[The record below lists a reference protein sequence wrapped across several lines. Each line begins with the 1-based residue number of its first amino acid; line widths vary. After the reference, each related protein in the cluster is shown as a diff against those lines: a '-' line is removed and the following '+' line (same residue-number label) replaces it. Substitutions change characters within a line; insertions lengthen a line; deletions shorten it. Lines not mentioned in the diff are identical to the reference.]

1 MANLNFINTLR
12 SLRRL
17 DWSMVAAMLALLG
30 IGIAFIFSAGYGN
43 PNSPAKPL
51 FLKQL
56 CWAALGILFF
66 IGFAISDYHRWIR
79 LAWWIYAAGAILLVL
94 VFVPH
99 MGLKIYGARRW
110 LQLAGFRILQPA
122 ELMKLAVIILL
133 ARLFGWPGRNLRHW
147 RLTLFSLALVLIPMA
162 LIIKQPDL
170 GTALVFMP
178 VLAGVMWIS
187 GVSAT
192 RLAALAALGIL
203 LAGGVLAL
211 VMIPPKLGMDELSHE
226 RLMRRIGISSYQ
238 RERIAVFLDRNR
250 DPLGAGWNK
259 AQSQIAV
266 GSGRLTGKGYLQGTQ
281 NLLGFLPRTV
291 APNDFIFAVI
301 AEEKGFIG
309 GVVMLVLFGV
319 LLAAGL
325 RAAESAADKMGRL
338 LCVGIVT
345 MLFCHIFVNIAM
357 TIGLL
362 PVTGIPLPLISYG
375 GTFMIGT
382 MTALG
387 IVQSVYIRGEWR

>member
-1 MANLNFINTLR
+1 MNFIKALHA
-12 SLRRL
+12 LRRL
-17 DWSMVAAMLALLG
+17 DWSLVTAMLALLG

-43 PNSPAKPL
+43 PDAPSQPL

-56 CWAALGILFF
+56 CWAALGMVFF
-66 IGFAISDYHRWIR
+66 LGFAIIDYHLWTRM
-79 LAWWIYAAGAILLVL
+79 AVWIYIIGLILLAL

-99 MGLKIYGARRW
+99 IGLKIYGARRW
-110 LQLAGFRILQPA
+110 LQIAGLRILQPA
-122 ELMKLAVIILL
+122 ELMKLALIILL
-133 ARLFGWPGRNLRHW
+133 ARLFGWPGRNLCRW
-147 RLTLFSLALVLIPMA
+147 RPVLFGLVLALAPMVLT
-162 LIIKQPDL
+162 IKQPDL
-170 GTALVFMP
+170 GTALIFLSI
-178 VLAGVMWIS
+178 LAGIMWAAGIS
-187 GVSAT
+187 GT
-192 RLAALAALGIL
+192 RLGILAALGIL
-203 LAGGVLAL
+203 LVGSVLAL
-211 VMIPPKLGMDELSHE
+211 IVIPPKFGMDAHRHARMISQ
-226 RLMRRIGISSYQ
+226 IGISQYQ
-238 RERIAVFLDRNR
+238 RERITVFLDRNR

-291 APNDFIFAVI
+291 APNDFIFSVI
-301 AEEKGFIG
+301 AEEKGFLG
-309 GVVMLVLFGV
+309 ALTTLFLFGV
-319 LLAAGL
+319 LLVAGL

-338 LCVGIVT
+338 LCAGIVT

-362 PVTGIPLPLISYG
+362 PITGIPLPLISYG
-375 GTFMIGT
+375 GTFMLGT

>member
-1 MANLNFINTLR
+1 MNLLISLR
-12 SLRRL
+12 PLRRL
-17 DWSMVAAMLALLG
+17 DWSLVAAMLALLG

-43 PNSPAKPL
+43 PDSAAQSL
-51 FLKQL
+51 FRKQL
-56 CWAALGILFF
+56 CWAVLGMLFF
-66 IGFAISDYHRWIR
+66 LGFAIIDYHRWTR
-79 LAWWIYAAGAILLVL
+79 MAWWFYAIGLILLVL

-99 MGLKIYGARRW
+99 IGLKIYGARRW

-133 ARLFGWPGRNLRHW
+133 ARLFGWPGRNLR
-147 RLTLFSLALVLIPMA
+147 RARIVIFGLVLVLAPMM

-170 GTALVFMP
+170 GTALIFMP
-178 VLAGVMWIS
+178 VLAGVMWTA
-187 GVSAT
+187 GVPGRRLIAWAT
-192 RLAALAALGIL
+192 LGFV
-203 LAGGVLAL
+203 LAGGALAL
-211 VMIPPKLGMDELSHE
+211 IIIPPKLGMDEHRHE
-226 RLMRRIGISSYQ
+226 RLMRRIGISPYQ
-238 RERIAVFLDRNR
+238 RDRIAVFLDRDR

-259 AQSQIAV
+259 VQSQIAV
-266 GSGRLTGKGYLQGTQ
+266 GSGRFMGKGYLQGTQ

-291 APNDFIFAVI
+291 APNDFIFSVI
-301 AEEKGFIG
+301 AEEKGFAG
-309 GVVMLVLFGV
+309 CAVTLALFGI
-319 LLAAGL
+319 LLVALL
-325 RAAESAADKMGRL
+325 RAAEVAVDKMGRL

>member
-1 MANLNFINTLR
+1 MSFINTLR
-12 SLRRL
+12 PLRRL
-17 DWSMVAAMLALLG
+17 DWSLIAAMLALLG

-43 PNSPAKPL
+43 PDSPAHPL
-51 FLKQL
+51 FLKQI
-56 CWAALGILFF
+56 CWASLGILFF
-66 IGFAISDYHRWIR
+66 LGFAIIDYHRWTR
-79 LAWWIYAAGAILLVL
+79 MAWWIYAAGLILLVL

-99 MGLKIYGARRW
+99 IGLKIYGARRW

-133 ARLFGWPGRNLRHW
+133 ARLFGWPGRNLRRW
-147 RLTLFSLALVLIPMA
+147 RLVLFGLALVLTPMV

-170 GTALVFMP
+170 GTALIFLPM
-178 VLAGVMWIS
+178 LAGVMWAA
-187 GVSAT
+187 GVPGA
-192 RLAALAALGIL
+192 RLAALAALGIV
-203 LAGGVLAL
+203 LAGGALAL
-211 VMIPPKLGMDELSHE
+211 IIIPPKLGMDEHSHE
-226 RLMRRIGISSYQ
+226 RLMRRIGISPYQ
-238 RERIAVFLDRNR
+238 RDRIAVFLDRDR

-291 APNDFIFAVI
+291 APNDFIFSVI
-301 AEEKGFIG
+301 AEEKGFMG
-309 GVVMLVLFGV
+309 GAVTLALFGV
-319 LLAAGL
+319 LLVAGL
-325 RAAESAADKMGRL
+325 RSAESAADKMGRL

-345 MLFCHIFVNIAM
+345 MLFCHVFVNIAM

>member
-1 MANLNFINTLR
+1 MNLPNTLR
-12 SLRRL
+12 PLRRL
-17 DWSMVAAMLALLG
+17 NLSLVAAMLALLG

-43 PNSPAKPL
+43 PDSPAHPL
-51 FLKQL
+51 FLKQI
-56 CWAALGILFF
+56 CWASLGMIFF
-66 IGFAISDYHRWIR
+66 LGFALIDYHCWTRM
-79 LAWWIYAAGAILLVL
+79 AWWIYALGLILLVL

-99 MGLKIYGARRW
+99 VGLKIYGARRW
-110 LQLAGFRILQPA
+110 LQLAGLRILQPA
-122 ELMKLAVIILL
+122 ELMKLAIVILM
-133 ARLFGWPGRNLRHW
+133 ARLFGWPGRNLRRW
-147 RLTLFSLALVLIPMA
+147 RLVLIGIALVLIPMV
-162 LIIKQPDL
+162 LIVKQPDL
-170 GTALVFMP
+170 GSALILP
-178 VLAGVMWIS
+178 PILAAVMWTTGIS
-187 GVSAT
+187 GR
-192 RLAALAALGIL
+192 RLAALAGLGIM
-203 LAGGVLAL
+203 LAGTVLAL
-211 VMIPPKLGMDELSHE
+211 IIVPPKMGMDEHLHE
-226 RLMRRIGISSYQ
+226 QLLRRIGISPYQ
-238 RERIAVFLDRNR
+238 RDRVAVFLDRNR

-291 APNDFIFAVI
+291 APNDFIFSVI

-309 GVVMLVLFGV
+309 GAVTLALFGA
-319 LLAAGL
+319 LLFAGL
-325 RAAESAADKMGRL
+325 RAAESAADKIGRL

-345 MLFCHIFVNIAM
+345 MLFCHVFVNIAM

-362 PVTGIPLPLISYG
+362 PITGIPLPLISYG

>member
-1 MANLNFINTLR
+1 MSFINTLR
-12 SLRRL
+12 PLRRL
-17 DWSMVAAMLALLG
+17 DWSLVAAMLALLG

-43 PNSPAKPL
+43 PDSPAKPL

-56 CWAALGILFF
+56 CWAAMGMGFF
-66 IGFAISDYHRWIR
+66 LGFAIVDYHRWTR
-79 LAWWIYAAGAILLVL
+79 MAWWIYAAGLILLVL

-99 MGLKIYGARRW
+99 IGLKIYGARRW
-110 LQLAGFRILQPA
+110 LQLAGLRILQPA
-122 ELMKLAVIILL
+122 ELMKLAAIILL
-133 ARLFGWPGRNLRHW
+133 ARLFGWPGRNLRRW
-147 RLTLFSLALVLIPMA
+147 RLVLFGLVLVLIPMA

-178 VLAGVMWIS
+178 ILAGIMWAS
-187 GVSAT
+187 GAPGT
-192 RLAALAALGIL
+192 RLAALAALGIV
-203 LAGGVLAL
+203 LAGGALAL
-211 VMIPPKLGMDELSHE
+211 IIIPPKLGMDEHAHE
-226 RLMRRIGISSYQ
+226 RLISRIGISPYQ
-238 RERIAVFLDRNR
+238 RDRIEVFLDRDR

-291 APNDFIFAVI
+291 APNDFIFSVI
-301 AEEKGFIG
+301 AEEKGFMG
-309 GVVMLVLFGV
+309 GAVTLALFGV
-319 LLAAGL
+319 LLVAGL

-345 MLFCHIFVNIAM
+345 MLFCHVFVNIAM

>member
-1 MANLNFINTLR
+1 MSFINTLR
-12 SLRRL
+12 PLRRL
-17 DWSMVAAMLALLG
+17 DWSLVAAMLALLG

-43 PNSPAKPL
+43 PDSPAQPL
-51 FLKQL
+51 FLKQI
-56 CWAALGILFF
+56 CWATLGILFF
-66 IGFAISDYHRWIR
+66 LGFAIIDYHRWTR
-79 LAWWIYAAGAILLVL
+79 LAWWIYVAGLILLVL

-99 MGLKIYGARRW
+99 IGLKIYGARRW

-133 ARLFGWPGRNLRHW
+133 SRLFGWPGRNLRRW
-147 RLTLFSLALVLIPMA
+147 RLILFGLVLVLTPMV

-170 GTALVFMP
+170 GTALVFLPM
-178 VLAGVMWIS
+178 LAGVIWAS
-187 GVSAT
+187 GVPGT
-192 RLAALAALGIL
+192 RLAALAALGIV
-203 LAGGVLAL
+203 LAGSALAL
-211 VMIPPKLGMDELSHE
+211 IIIPPQLGMKAPRHE
-226 RLMRRIGISSYQ
+226 QLMHRIGISPYQ
-238 RERIAVFLDRNR
+238 RDRIAVFLDRDR

-291 APNDFIFAVI
+291 APNDFIFSVI
-301 AEEKGFIG
+301 AEEKGFMG
-309 GVVMLVLFGV
+309 GAVTLALFGV
-319 LLAAGL
+319 LLVALL

-345 MLFCHIFVNIAM
+345 MLFCHVFVNIAM

-362 PVTGIPLPLISYG
+362 PVVGIPLPLISYG

-382 MTALG
+382 MSALG